1 MRISI
6 VAVGRM
12 KAGPERELAARFL
25 DRALTS
31 GKALG
36 LSGFSVTELPESRA
50 SSADARK
57 AEEARAIEDALPER
71 AVLIALD
78 ERGKSVSSL
87 DFANRIGQW
96 RDMGRTALVL
106 VLGGADGLSPQL
118 RTAADLV
125 LSFSAMTWPHQL
137 ARILVAEQL
146 YRATTIL
153 SGHPYHRGD

>member
-1 MRISI
+1 MRITI

-36 LSGFSVTELPESRA
+36 LSGFSVIELPESRA

-57 AEEARAIEDALPER
+57 AEEARAIQNAIPER

-78 ERGKSVSSL
+78 ERGKSLSSL
-87 DFANRIGQW
+87 DFANSIGQW
-96 RDMGRTALVL
+96 RDMGRTGLVL
-106 VLGGADGLSPQL
+106 VIGGADGLYPQL
-118 RTAADLV
+118 RAAADLV

-137 ARILVAEQL
+137 ARILAAEQL